1 MGNWRQTLA
10 FEPMLDTSTL
20 WLCGLF
26 AVAIVGVLWRASGTL
41 KRRQRIGLSVLRLV
55 LCLGLILTLMGPGI
69 RFERVVPVPGT
80 VLVLVDRSASMDIE
94 SRQAAIK
101 RLISPNQIEIL
112 QRNFSVL
119 KYQFSSSLE
128 PLDFNQLDESPTG
141 LNTYLVASIEEAAAA
156 VDGSPL
162 AGIVVLT
169 DGVTQERVE
178 DLDDRLSDLDV
189 PVFFM
194 APGAGSGRDI
204 ALSLAG
210 EAPVAFVRNTRTLRV
225 VVSARGLDGLE
236 ATIKV
241 QMPGM
246 PDQLRKAKLTGD
258 PARIELEV
266 PFKPMRVGRQVIRIS
281 TPVLSGEEDRTNNV
295 LLVPMDVVRDRLR
308 VLLVTGAPTW
318 DVRYIRRLLKE
329 DPGVDLVSFFILR
342 TPQDS
347 SRVPEDELSLIPFP
361 ERELFEEQLHTFDV
375 VLFVDFNYAPY
386 SVGQYLGRIR
396 RFVED
401 DGGGFAMVGGERS
414 FFEGQYQDTELARL
428 LPVDIPLKAA
438 DLRPFVPLATA
449 PNHPILS
456 LGQSGDVQDQLASLP
471 LLRGRN
477 RLGQPKPGAAVVL
490 AHPEHTDQRQEPI
503 LVASPVGRGRVLA
516 LAVDSLWR
524 WQLPAA
530 ARSKKTR
537 PFYRIWHNMLRWL
550 SGDPAFSRLTWDDLP
565 AAIGK
570 GENLA
575 VRLMLKGE
583 DWLPQA
589 ETLVDLE
596 LKQPGQP
603 ARRLQAQTDAN
614 GQVQFDIND
623 LTPGDWTLNASTQTR
638 GRQVARAEAIVIAG
652 QPSLERRLVGPDR
665 RRLQQLAAATDGRLY
680 DWNQTELSDVAFDKD
695 RQGERIEAMRQEPIW
710 NRPWWII
717 AVILPGLIAVALRRR
732 WQLV

>member
-1 MGNWRQTLA
+1 MNDWRQTLA
-10 FEPMLDTSTL
+10 FEPMVEASTL
-20 WLCGLF
+20 WLCVVF
-26 AVAIVGVLWRASGTL
+26 CAFVLVIMWRASGTL
-41 KRRQRIGLSVLRLV
+41 SRGRRVGLSLLRLA
-55 LCLGLILTLMGPGI
+55 LCSGLILTLMGPGM
-69 RFERVVPVPGT
+69 RYERVVPVPGT

-94 SRQAAIK
+94 SRRKAVK
-101 RLISPNQIEIL
+101 RLLSPDQISRL
-112 QRNFSVL
+112 QRGFSVL
-119 KYQFSSSLE
+119 KFSFSSSLE
-128 PLDFNQLDESPTG
+128 PLQLSQLDELPRGES
-141 LNTYLVASIEEAAAA
+141 TYLVASIEEATAA

-162 AGIVVLT
+162 AGVVVLT
-169 DGVTQERVE
+169 DGVTQERAE
-178 DLDDRLSDLDV
+178 DLEDRARDLDV
-189 PVFFM
+189 PIFFL

-210 EAPVAFVRNTRTLRV
+210 EAPVAFVRNTRTLKL
-225 VVSARGLDGLE
+225 VVSARGLAGME

-246 PDQLRKAKLTGD
+246 PNQIRKAKLVGD
-258 PARIELEV
+258 PARVELKV
-266 PFKPMRVGRQVIRIS
+266 PFKPMRVGRQVVRIS
-281 TPVLSGEEDRTNNV
+281 TPVLNGEEDVNNNV

-308 VLLVTGAPTW
+308 VLLVAGAPTW

-342 TPQDS
+342 TPEDS
-347 SRVPEDELSLIPFP
+347 SRVPENELSLIPFP

-386 SVGQYLGRIR
+386 SVGRYLGRIR
-396 RFVED
+396 SFVED

-414 FFEGQYQDTELARL
+414 FFEGQYQGTEIARL
-428 LPVDIPLKAA
+428 LPVEIAPQAA

-456 LGQSGDVQDQLASLP
+456 LGQGGDVQDQLASLP

-490 AHPEHTDQRQEPI
+490 AHPDHTDDRQEPI
-503 LVASPVGRGRVLA
+503 LVAAPVGRGRALA
-516 LAVDSLWR
+516 LAVNSLWR

-530 ARSKKTR
+530 ARSKQAR

-550 SGDPAFSRLTWDDLP
+550 SGDPAFSRLIWDDLP
-565 AAIGK
+565 PAIGR
-570 GENLA
+570 GEPLL

-589 ETLVDLE
+589 SAIVDLE
-596 LKQPGQP
+596 LKQSGQKSK
-603 ARRLQAQTDAN
+603 RFQAKTDAS
-614 GQVQFDIND
+614 GLVQFEVKD
-623 LTPGDWTLNASTQTR
+623 LAPGDWMLHASTR
-638 GRQVARAEAIVIAG
+638 IKGRQVARAEAIVIAG

-665 RRLQQLAAATDGRLY
+665 QRLLGLAKATGGRLH
-680 DWNQTELSDVAFDKD
+680 DWSTTDLSDIALDKS
-695 RQGERIEAMRQEPIW
+695 RKGERIEAMRQEPIW

-717 AVILPGLIAVALRRR
+717 AIILPGLFAVALRRR

>member
-1 MGNWRQTLA
+1 MGDWRQTLA
-10 FEPMLDTSTL
+10 FEPMVSSSML
-20 WLCGLF
+20 WMCALF
-26 AVAIVGVLWRASGTL
+26 ALVVLGVLWRASGTL
-41 KRRQRIGLSVLRLV
+41 LRGQRIGLSLLRFG
-55 LCLGLILTLMGPGI
+55 LCLGLILTLMGPGV
-69 RFERVVPVPGT
+69 RYERVVPVPGT
-80 VLVLVDRSASMDIE
+80 VLVLVDRSASMDID
-94 SRQAAIK
+94 SRQQAVK
-101 RLISPNQIEIL
+101 RLLSPNQLSRL
-112 QRNFSVL
+112 QRDFSVL
-119 KYQFSSSLE
+119 NYQFSSSLE
-128 PLDFNQLDESPTG
+128 PLDQNQLEESPAG
-141 LNTYLVASIEEAAAA
+141 SNTYLVASIEEAAAA

-169 DGVTQERVE
+169 DGVTQERTD
-178 DLDDRLSDLDV
+178 DLEDRLSELAV
-189 PVFFM
+189 PVFFL
-194 APGAGSGRDI
+194 APGEGSGRDL

-210 EAPVAFVRNTRTLRV
+210 EAPVAFVRNTRTLKV

-236 ATIKV
+236 ATVKV

-246 PDQLRKAKLTGD
+246 PDQLRKAKLVGD
-258 PARIELEV
+258 PARVELEV
-266 PFKPMRVGRQVIRIS
+266 PFKPMRVGRQVVRIS
-281 TPVLSGEEDRTNNV
+281 TPVLTGEEDLTNNV
-295 LLVPMDVVRDRLR
+295 LLVPLDVVRDRLR

-342 TPQDS
+342 TPEDS
-347 SRVPEDELSLIPFP
+347 SRVPETELSLIPFP

-386 SVGQYLGRIR
+386 SVGRYLGRIR
-396 RFVED
+396 RFVEE

-414 FFEGQYQDTELARL
+414 FFEGQYQNTEIARL
-428 LPVDIPLKAA
+428 LPVEIASKPA

-456 LGQSGDVQDQLASLP
+456 LGQSGDIQDQLASLP

-477 RLGQPKPGAAVVL
+477 RLGQPKAGAAVVL
-490 AHPEHTDQRQEPI
+490 AHPEHTDERQEPI
-503 LVASPVGRGRVLA
+503 LVAAPVGRGRVLA

-530 ARSKKTR
+530 ARSKRTR
-537 PFYRIWHNMLRWL
+537 PFYRVWHNMLRWL

-565 AAIGK
+565 PAIGK
-570 GENLA
+570 GEPLA

-589 ETLVDLE
+589 QAVVDLE
-596 LKQPGQP
+596 LKQPGQTS
-603 ARRLQAQTDAN
+603 RRFEAITDAN
-614 GQVQFDIND
+614 GQVQFEVSD
-623 LTPGDWTLNASTQTR
+623 LSPGDWTLHASTRTQ
-638 GRQVARAEAIVIAG
+638 GREVARAEAIVIAG

-665 RRLQQLAAATDGRLY
+665 RRLQGLAKATGGRLY
-680 DWNQTELSDVAFDKD
+680 DWNSTDLGDISLDQS

-717 AVILPGLIAVALRRR
+717 AVILPGLLAVALRRR